1 MINRQVER
9 IQTPLSLLWLAWSK
23 ATAVTWPCPRLWK
36 EGGTVYILAIAL
48 IRGKEHPALGE
59 LSKSIW
65 LHRFYHERFLTSG
78 RNVRIGSLNDQFSV
92 LSFFS
97 CDLCTS
103 AWCGHIMTQ
112 WHASAQTI
120 HWPRFQR
127 VRWKQSHLV
136 RPLQKAAFVVTWI
149 KFFGS
154 RDLQRFAEKVGNML
168 GFSLALTAW
177 CKTNLLAPVD
187 RKVVHPHQV
196 CFGAC
201 WSLFQASYKSLNTRQ
216 TKHSK
221 TAFTALTTWQQFVC
235 CAATRL
241 HRTQGSK
248 KQQRT
253 WQLGASRH
261 ADFFEG

>member
-1 MINRQVER
+1 
-9 IQTPLSLLWLAWSK
+9 
-23 ATAVTWPCPRLWK
+23 VTCFCADH
-36 EGGTVYILAIAL
+36 T
-48 IRGKEHPALGE
+48 
-59 LSKSIW
+59 
-65 LHRFYHERFLTSG
+65 LTSLPKSPMETKSPRKTVTEG
-78 RNVRIGSLNDQFSV
+78 SVR
-92 LSFFS
+92 
-97 CDLCTS
+97 CDVNQIL
-103 AWCGHIMTQ
+103 WQ
-112 WHASAQTI
+112 
-120 HWPRFQR
+120 
-127 VRWKQSHLV
+127 
-136 RPLQKAAFVVTWI
+136 
-149 KFFGS
+149 
-154 RDLQRFAEKVGNML
+154 QRFAEKVGNML

-177 CKTNLLAPVD
+177 CKTNLLATVD

>member
-1 MINRQVER
+1 
-9 IQTPLSLLWLAWSK
+9 
-23 ATAVTWPCPRLWK
+23 
-36 EGGTVYILAIAL
+36 L

-59 LSKSIW
+59 LSKSMW
-65 LHRFYHERFLTSG
+65 LHRFYHERFFNIRTK
-78 RNVRIGSLNDQFSV
+78 REDRIIKWSIFC
-92 LSFFS
+92 SFLFS

-103 AWCGHIMTQ
+103 AWCGHIVTQ

-177 CKTNLLAPVD
+177 CKTNLLATVD

-201 WSLFQASYKSLNTRQ
+201 W
-216 TKHSK
+216 
-221 TAFTALTTWQQFVC
+221 
-235 CAATRL
+235 
-241 HRTQGSK
+241 
-248 KQQRT
+248 
-253 WQLGASRH
+253 
-261 ADFFEG
+261 